1 MELPISRIHS
11 DATIRLPRST
21 GHTLLLATGFSGV
34 LFILVFVI
42 LGVLAPGYNSLRQ
55 PIRQPCCRPRRS
67 V

>member
-34 LFILVFVI
+34 LFIL
-42 LGVLAPGYNSLRQ
+42 SL
-55 PIRQPCCRPRRS
+55 
-67 V
+67 